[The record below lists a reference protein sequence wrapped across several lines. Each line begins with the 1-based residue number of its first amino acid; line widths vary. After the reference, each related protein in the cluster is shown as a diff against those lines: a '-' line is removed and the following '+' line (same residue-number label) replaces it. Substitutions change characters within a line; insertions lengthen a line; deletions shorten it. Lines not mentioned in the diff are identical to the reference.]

1 MANLFGFDGATIIYL
16 LTLGVYG
23 VPIIVG
29 FTYDM
34 WYPLLILFGLMIFL
48 ALGIV
53 ISNPKKYLTVTDF
66 Y

>member
-23 VPIIVG
+23 APIIAG